1 MRVHERGGAMA
12 NISLQNISKQYDYK
26 AILSDVSLHIE
37 ENERVAIVGR
47 NGAGKSTLLKILS
60 GDLEADEGS
69 RIVEGDLEI
78 KYLIQKPHFKEGQTT
93 KEAILEALSEQSFA
107 KERYLEVGKL
117 LENAPEDKALLSE
130 YAKLTGF
137 LDYHNAWDLDSKVKQ
152 VLETFKLD
160 SLQDKFVNL
169 LSGGEQ
175 KRVAL
180 ACLLLHKPDILL
192 LDEPTNHLD
201 VQMVEFLESM
211 LLRESF
217 TLVFISHDRYFIDR
231 IATRVVEVEEGKL
244 RKFQGGYSDYLRQ
257 KEALLLS
264 LAKSHETL
272 LKHLKAEEEWLARGV
287 RARVKRNEG
296 RKERIMEMRKMAR
309 TNPSIIRKMTLELER
324 GRKNF
329 NQQEGSN
336 RKKMLFETKNL
347 CVEMENRILIRDFS
361 ARILQR
367 DKIAIVG
374 RNGAGKSTLLKVL
387 LGRIAPS
394 KGSVERGDVKIG
406 YFDQHREMLE
416 DSKDLLETFCP
427 FGGDHIE
434 VRGKSMH
441 IFGYLK
447 NFLFPKEFLDKKIGA
462 LSGGEKN
469 RVALALLFTKSY
481 DCLIL
486 DEPTN
491 DLDIPTINILEEYL
505 QSFEGAIIFVSHDRY
520 FVDKIAQRLYVFR
533 ENGEIMESHTSFSEY
548 LEIES
553 ELREYATFAKE
564 LESDSMN
571 ATKEGDTQS
580 AQDSKE
586 QPKKRK
592 LSYKEKRLLEILP
605 QEIESLE
612 DEIKELEKVLFS
624 GSLSTQE
631 LQEKS
636 LEFENK
642 KAICEE
648 KIAQYLELEEK
659 EASL

>member
-1 MRVHERGGAMA
+1 MA

-26 AILSDVSLHIE
+26 AILQDISLHIE

-69 RIVEGDLEI
+69 RIIEGDLEI
-78 KYLIQKPHFKEGQTT
+78 KHLIQKPNFKPTQTT
-93 KEAILEALSEQSFA
+93 KEAIIEALSEQTEA
-107 KERYLEVGKL
+107 RNRYFEIAKL
-117 LENAPEDKALLSE
+117 LQDSPQDKTLLSE
-130 YAKLTGF
+130 YAQLTGF

-152 VLETFKLD
+152 VLETFKLE

-180 ACLLLHKPDILL
+180 ACLLLHKPNILL

-211 LLRESF
+211 LLGANW

-231 IATRVVEVEEGKL
+231 IATRVVEVEEGKI
-244 RKFQGGYSDYLRQ
+244 RSFNGGYGDYLRQ

-324 GRKNF
+324 ERKNF
-329 NQQEGSN
+329 NQEEGSN

-347 CVEMENRILIRDFS
+347 CVKMDNRVLIQDFTT
-361 ARILQR
+361 RILQR

-374 RNGAGKSTLLKVL
+374 RNGAGKSTLLKIL

-394 KGSVERGDVKIG
+394 SGSVERGDVKIG

-427 FGGDHIE
+427 FGGDHID

-469 RVALALLFTKSY
+469 RVALALLFTKAY
-481 DCLIL
+481 DCIIL

-505 QSFEGAIIFVSHDRY
+505 QSFEGAILFVSHDRY

-533 ENGEIMESHTSFSEY
+533 ENGTIMESHTRFSEY
-548 LEIES
+548 LEIER
-553 ELREYATFAKE
+553 ELREYEAFAKE
-564 LESDSMN
+564 LESDSKN
-571 ATKEGDTQS
+571 ATQEI
-580 AQDSKE
+580 DSKNTKE
-586 QPKKRK
+586 SKESQKKMK
-592 LSYKEKRLLEILP
+592 LSYQQKRLLEILP

-612 DEIKELEKVLFS
+612 SEIKELEKLLFS
-624 GSLSTQE
+624 GDLSTQE

-636 LEFENK
+636 LEFESK

-648 KIAQYLELEEK
+648 KITQYLELEEK

>member
-1 MRVHERGGAMA
+1 MA

-26 AILSDVSLHIE
+26 AILQDVSLHIE

-78 KYLIQKPHFKEGQTT
+78 KHLIQKPSFKPTQTT
-93 KEAILEALSEQSFA
+93 KEAIIEALSEQTEA
-107 KERYLEVGKL
+107 RNRYFEVAKL
-117 LENAPEDKALLSE
+117 LQDSPQDKTLLSE
-130 YAKLTGF
+130 YAQLTGF

-152 VLETFKLD
+152 VLETFKLE

-180 ACLLLHKPDILL
+180 ACLLLHKPNILL

-211 LLRESF
+211 LLGANW

-231 IATRVVEVEEGKL
+231 IATRVVEVEEGKI
-244 RKFQGGYSDYLRQ
+244 RSFKGGYSDYLQQ
-257 KEALLLS
+257 KESLLLS

-296 RKERIMEMRKMAR
+296 RKERIMEMRKMAK

-324 GRKNF
+324 ERKNF
-329 NQQEGSN
+329 NQEEGSN

-347 CVEMENRILIRDFS
+347 CVQMDHRVLIQDFTT
-361 ARILQR
+361 RILQR

-374 RNGAGKSTLLKVL
+374 RNGAGKSTLLKIL

-394 KGSVERGDVKIG
+394 SGSVERGDVKIG

-469 RVALALLFTKSY
+469 RVALALLFTKAY

-505 QSFEGAIIFVSHDRY
+505 QSFEGAILFVSHDRY

-533 ENGEIMESHTSFSEY
+533 ENGTIMESHTSFSEY
-548 LEIES
+548 LEIER
-553 ELREYATFAKE
+553 ELREYEAFAKE
-564 LESDSMN
+564 LESDSKN
-571 ATKEGDTQS
+571 TKET
-580 AQDSKE
+580 DSKHIKE
-586 QPKKRK
+586 SKESQKKTK
-592 LSYKEKRLLEILP
+592 LSYQQKRLLEILP

-612 DEIKELEKVLFS
+612 REIKELEKLLFS

-636 LEFENK
+636 LEFESK

-648 KIAQYLELEEK
+648 KITQYLELEELN
-659 EASL
+659 ARG

>member
-1 MRVHERGGAMA
+1 
-12 NISLQNISKQYDYK
+12 
-26 AILSDVSLHIE
+26 
-37 ENERVAIVGR
+37 
-47 NGAGKSTLLKILS
+47 
-60 GDLEADEGS
+60 
-69 RIVEGDLEI
+69 
-78 KYLIQKPHFKEGQTT
+78 
-93 KEAILEALSEQSFA
+93 
-107 KERYLEVGKL
+107 
-117 LENAPEDKALLSE
+117 
-130 YAKLTGF
+130 
-137 LDYHNAWDLDSKVKQ
+137 
-152 VLETFKLD
+152 
-160 SLQDKFVNL
+160 
-169 LSGGEQ
+169 
-175 KRVAL
+175 
-180 ACLLLHKPDILL
+180 
-192 LDEPTNHLD
+192 
-201 VQMVEFLESM
+201 
-211 LLRESF
+211 
-217 TLVFISHDRYFIDR
+217 
-231 IATRVVEVEEGKL
+231 
-244 RKFQGGYSDYLRQ
+244 
-257 KEALLLS
+257 
-264 LAKSHETL
+264 
-272 LKHLKAEEEWLARGV
+272 
-287 RARVKRNEG
+287 
-296 RKERIMEMRKMAR
+296 
-309 TNPSIIRKMTLELER
+309 
-324 GRKNF
+324 
-329 NQQEGSN
+329 
-336 RKKMLFETKNL
+336 
-347 CVEMENRILIRDFS
+347 MENRILIRDFS

>member
-1 MRVHERGGAMA
+1 MA
-12 NISLQNISKQYDYK
+12 NLSLQNISKQYDYK
-26 AILSDVSLHIE
+26 VILQDVSLHIHE
-37 ENERVAIVGR
+37 GERVAIVGR

-60 GDLEADEGS
+60 GEVEPDEGT
-69 RIVEGDLEI
+69 RMQEGDLEI
-78 KYLIQKPHFKEGQTT
+78 KHLIQKPHFKAGQTA
-93 KEAILEALSEQSFA
+93 KEAILEALESLNLARVRYFEVA
-107 KERYLEVGKL
+107 KQLQEI
-117 LENAPEDKALLSE
+117 PEDKALLRE
-130 YAKLTGF
+130 YAELSS
-137 LDYHNAWDLDSKVKQ
+137 LIDHHNAWDLESKVKQ
-152 VLETFKLD
+152 VLETFALE
-160 SLQDKFVNL
+160 SLQDRFVNL

-180 ACLLLHKPDILL
+180 ACLLLSKPDILL

-211 LLRESF
+211 LLRANF

-231 IATRVVEVEEGKL
+231 IATRVVEVEEGRL
-244 RKFQGGYSDYLRQ
+244 RHFKGGYSDYLHQ
-257 KEALLLS
+257 KEVLLLS

-296 RKERIMEMRKMAR
+296 RKERLMQMRQEAKS
-309 TNPSIIRKMTLELER
+309 NPSIIRKMTLELER
-324 GRKNF
+324 ERKHF
-329 NQQEGSN
+329 NQEEGSN

-347 CVEMENRILIRDFS
+347 CVEMGGKVLIRDFTT
-361 ARILQR
+361 RILQCN
-367 DKIAIVG
+367 KIAIVG
-374 RNGAGKSTLLKVL
+374 RNGAGKSTLLKLL
-387 LGRIAPS
+387 LGQIQPS
-394 KGSVERGDVKIG
+394 SGSVERGEMKIG
-406 YFDQHREMLE
+406 YFDQHRENLD

-469 RVALALLFTKSY
+469 RVALALLFTKTY

-491 DLDIPTINILEEYL
+491 DLDILTINILEEYL

-520 FVDKIAQRLYVFR
+520 FVDKIAQKLYVFKGS
-533 ENGEIMESHTSFSEY
+533 GEVVESHKSFSEY

-553 ELREYATFAKE
+553 ELCEYKAFSAE
-564 LESDSMN
+564 LESQQTPCEFKDSQE
-571 ATKEGDTQS
+571 AQTQ
-580 AQDSKE
+580 A
-586 QPKKRK
+586 PKKTK

-612 DEIKELEKVLFS
+612 LEIKGLEEALFK
-624 GSLSTQE
+624 GDLGVQE

-636 LEFENK
+636 VELESK
-642 KAICEE
+642 KALCEE
-648 KIAQYLELEEK
+648 KITQYLELEEK
-659 EASL
+659 ESQL

>member
-1 MRVHERGGAMA
+1 MA
-12 NISLQNISKQYDYK
+12 NLSLQNISKQYDYK
-26 AILSDVSLHIE
+26 AILKEVSFHLRE
-37 ENERVAIVGR
+37 GERVAVVGR

-60 GDLEADEGS
+60 GDLEPDEGV

-78 KYLIQKPHFKEGQTT
+78 KHLIQKPHFREGQTT
-93 KEAILEALSEQSFA
+93 KNAILEALESLNQA
-107 KERYLEVGKL
+107 KMRYFEVVKL
-117 LENAPEDKALLSE
+117 LQESPNDRTLLRQSAE
-130 YAKLTGF
+130 LSSF
-137 LDYHNAWDLDSKVKQ
+137 IDHHNAWDLEAKVKQ
-152 VLETFKLD
+152 VLETFELE

-175 KRVAL
+175 KRIAL
-180 ACLLLHKPDILL
+180 ACLLLTKPDILL

-211 LLRESF
+211 LLRANW

-231 IATRVVEVEEGKL
+231 IATRVVEVEEGRL
-244 RKFQGGYSDYLRQ
+244 RHFKGGYSDYLHQ

-296 RKERIMEMRKMAR
+296 RKERLMQMRQEAK
-309 TNPSIIRKMTLELER
+309 TNPSILRKMRLELER
-324 GRKNF
+324 ERKNF
-329 NQQEGSN
+329 NQEEGVN

-347 CVEMENRILIRDFS
+347 CVEMGGKVLIRDFTT
-361 ARILQR
+361 RILQCN
-367 DKIAIVG
+367 KIAIVG
-374 RNGAGKSTLLKVL
+374 RNGAGKSTLLKL
-387 LGRIAPS
+387 FLGQIKPTG
-394 KGSVERGDVKIG
+394 GSIECGEVRIG
-406 YFDQHREMLE
+406 YFDQHRESLD

-505 QSFEGAIIFVSHDRY
+505 QSFEGTIIFVSHDRY
-520 FVDKIAQRLYVFR
+520 FVDKIAQKLYVFR
-533 ENGEIMESHTSFSEY
+533 GNGEVMESHKSFSEY

-553 ELREYATFAKE
+553 ELREYQALSAE
-564 LESDSMN
+564 LDSQN
-571 ATKEGDTQS
+571 T

-586 QPKKRK
+586 SRNSQSPNTKKTK
-592 LSYKEKRLLEILP
+592 LSYHQKRLLEILP
-605 QEIESLE
+605 QEIEALE
-612 DEIKELEKVLFS
+612 MEIKELEKVLFS
-624 GSLSTQE
+624 GGLSTQE

-636 LEFENK
+636 VEFEAK
-642 KAICEE
+642 KALCEE
-648 KIAQYLELEEK
+648 KIMQYLELEEK
-659 EASL
+659 ESQL

>member
-1 MRVHERGGAMA
+1 MA

-26 AILSDVSLHIE
+26 AILQDISLHIE

-78 KYLIQKPHFKEGQTT
+78 KHLIQKPSFKPTQTT
-93 KEAILEALSEQSFA
+93 KEAIIEALSEQTEA
-107 KERYLEVGKL
+107 RNRYFEVAKL
-117 LENAPEDKALLSE
+117 LQDSPQDKTLLSE
-130 YAKLTGF
+130 YAQLTGF

-152 VLETFKLD
+152 VLETFKLE

-180 ACLLLHKPDILL
+180 ACLLLHKPNILL

-211 LLRESF
+211 LLGANW

-231 IATRVVEVEEGKL
+231 IATRVVEVEEGKI
-244 RKFQGGYSDYLRQ
+244 RSFKGGYNDYLRQ
-257 KEALLLS
+257 KEAMLLS

-324 GRKNF
+324 ERKNF
-329 NQQEGSN
+329 NQEEGSN

-347 CVEMENRILIRDFS
+347 CVEMDNRVLIQDFTT
-361 ARILQR
+361 RILQR

-374 RNGAGKSTLLKVL
+374 RNGAGKSTLLKIL

-394 KGSVERGDVKIG
+394 SGSVERGDVKIG

-469 RVALALLFTKSY
+469 RVALALLFTKAY

-505 QSFEGAIIFVSHDRY
+505 QSFEGAILFVSHDRY

-533 ENGEIMESHTSFSEY
+533 ENGTIMESHTSFSEY
-548 LEIES
+548 LEIER
-553 ELREYATFAKE
+553 ELREYEAFAKE
-564 LESDSMN
+564 LESDSKN
-571 ATKEGDTQS
+571 ATQEV
-580 AQDSKE
+580 DSKNTKE
-586 QPKKRK
+586 SQKKMK
-592 LSYKEKRLLEILP
+592 LSYQQKRLLEILP

-612 DEIKELEKVLFS
+612 MEIKELEKLLFS

-636 LEFENK
+636 LEFESK

-648 KIAQYLELEEK
+648 KITQYLELEEK

>member
-1 MRVHERGGAMA
+1 MA

-26 AILSDVSLHIE
+26 AILQDVSLHIE

-60 GDLEADEGS
+60 GDLQSDEGV
-69 RIVEGDLEI
+69 RILEGDLEL
-78 KYLIQKPHFKEGQTT
+78 KYLIQKPNFKAGQTT
-93 KEAILEALSEQSFA
+93 KEAIIEALSEQNFA
-107 KERYLEVGKL
+107 KERYFEVGKL
-117 LENAPEDKALLSE
+117 LQNSPEDKALLAE
-130 YAKLTGF
+130 YAKLTNF
-137 LDYHNAWDLDSKVKQ
+137 LEHHNAWDLEAKIKQ
-152 VLETFKLD
+152 VLETFELED
-160 SLQDKFVNL
+160 LQNRYVNL

-201 VQMVEFLESM
+201 VQMVEFLEDM
-211 LLRESF
+211 LLRGGF
-217 TLVFISHDRYFIDR
+217 TLVFISHDRYFIDKV
-231 IATRVVEVEEGKL
+231 ATRVVEVEEGKI
-244 RKFQGGYSDYLRQ
+244 RSFKGGYSDYLRQ

-296 RKERIMEMRKMAR
+296 RKERIMEMRKMAKS
-309 TNPSIIRKMTLELER
+309 NPTLIRKMTLELER
-324 GRKNF
+324 ERKNF
-329 NQQEGSN
+329 NQEEGVN
-336 RKKMLFETKNL
+336 RRKMLFETKHL
-347 CVEMENRILIRDFS
+347 CKEIEGKLLVKDFNV
-361 ARILQR
+361 RILQR

-374 RNGAGKSTLLKVL
+374 RNGSGKSTLLKML
-387 LGRIAPS
+387 LGSIPPS
-394 KGSVERGDVKIG
+394 SGSIEHGDVKIG
-406 YFDQHREMLE
+406 YFDQHREMLD

-427 FGGDHIE
+427 FGGDHVE

-447 NFLFPKEFLDKKIGA
+447 NFLFPKEFLDKKIGN

-469 RVALALLFTKSY
+469 RVALALLFTKAY

-520 FVDKIAQRLYVFR
+520 FVDKIAKCLYVFKG
-533 ENGEIMESHTSFSEY
+533 NGEIVESHRSFSEY
-548 LEIES
+548 LEIQS
-553 ELREYATFAKE
+553 ELKEYAALE
-564 LESDSMN
+564 LEY
-571 ATKEGDTQS
+571 K
-580 AQDSKE
+580 QDSTPQKQESPKE
-586 QPKKRK
+586 TPKKTK
-592 LSYKEKRLLEILP
+592 LSYHEKRLLEILP
-605 QEIESLE
+605 QEIEGLE
-612 DEIKELEKVLFS
+612 SELKILENLLYN
-624 GSLSTQE
+624 GGLSTQE

-636 LEFENK
+636 LEFEEK
-642 KAICEE
+642 KALYDT
-648 KIAQYLELEEK
+648 KILQYLELEEK
-659 EASL
+659 ENSLKPLTNTRY